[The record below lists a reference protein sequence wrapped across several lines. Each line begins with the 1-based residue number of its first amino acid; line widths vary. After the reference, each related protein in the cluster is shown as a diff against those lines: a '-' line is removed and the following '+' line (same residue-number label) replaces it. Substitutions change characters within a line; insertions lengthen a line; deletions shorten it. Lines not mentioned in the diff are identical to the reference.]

1 MSKVRIYQ
9 IDVGPV
15 WSRRVVTFSFLITLT
30 VFFSLPLVESM
41 IKKTKT
47 LVVRQV
53 GSVEIQKAPPR
64 ILPRIKKEKVPPK
77 PRLNQVR
84 RQLSMMK
91 MNVVLGLQP
100 GVGDFGLNFNLSTGL
115 NADELV
121 FDIAEVDQAP
131 KVVYQVA
138 PVYPLAARHKGIE
151 GRVVIKFIVHVDG
164 SVSGIKIQSAA
175 PTGLFEQS
183 AINALKKWRF
193 KPGRRNNNP
202 VATSVELPLEFKLER

>member
-9 IDVGPV
+9 IDIGPV
-15 WSRRVVTFSFLITLT
+15 WSRQVVIFSLLITLT
-30 VFFSLPLVESM
+30 IFLGLPLIESM
-41 IKKTKT
+41 AKKTKA

-53 GSVEIQKAPPR
+53 ESVEMQKVPPR
-64 ILPRIKKEKVPPK
+64 IPLLIEKKKEHPK
-77 PRLNQVR
+77 PRLNPVR

-100 GVGDFGLNFNLSTGL
+100 GVGDFGLNFNLSNVL

-138 PVYPLAARHKGIE
+138 PVYPLAARNKGIE
-151 GRVVIKFIVHVDG
+151 GKVVIKFIVHADG
-164 SVSGIKIQSAA
+164 SVSSIKIQSAA
-175 PTGLFEQS
+175 PANLFEQS
-183 AINALKKWRF
+183 AINAVKKWRF